1 LPAVFDV
8 TVRVEYPEPPETSVT
23 LVGLVDADSP
33 DGVTDTVRETVP
45 WNPLRLVRVML
56 ADPD

>member
-1 LPAVFDV
+1 VFDV